1 MSKTIADLKALAAQ
15 IAGETQA
22 AANTAARIGGAVD
35 DAADLI
41 EEAQTTADDAK
52 TAADEAKTAA
62 QTAQQTAN
70 SATFTINMAQSG
82 SEATTE
88 IKVFNGTYTLDST
101 LSYEQVSVQY
111 IDKQGATIRT
121 EVVTLPYT
129 MTISPL
135 DNDADKVVVIA
146 TLDAGVGYLSCPI
159 TLAGAQELIL
169 STIYRTLKD

>member
-22 AANTAARIGGAVD
+22 AGNTAARIGGAVG

-41 EEAQTTADDAK
+41 ETAQTTADDAA

-62 QTAQQTAN
+62 QTAQQAAGN
-70 SATFTINMAQSG
+70 ATFTINMAQSG

-88 IKVFNGTYTLDST
+88 IKVFNGTYTLAST
-101 LSYEQVSVQY
+101 LSYEQVRLQY

-129 MTISPL
+129 MTISL
-135 DNDADKVVVIA
+135 FENDADKVVVTA
-146 TLDAGVGYLSCPI
+146 ELSAGVEYPSCPI
-159 TLAGAQELIL
+159 TLKGAQELIL